1 MEFGSDET
9 QNLTIRGAE
18 GLQLYLVK
26 VNTAESEV
34 DALST
39 GSASST
45 WEYLANYTVAS
56 EPTIK
61 NQPSLERPLR
71 QEHKKALQFNANP
84 PPIPAEAT
92 ARTLARTIAYGET
105 TSEYIEGITKKNF
118 WVEDS
123 TGIFISIPTTLRA
136 LGKYSYVWVADANHS
151 TQSTVGDNKLTTA
164 QARLMRD
171 KFDGT
176 AVMDYRDGI
185 FRNVSTIF
193 GHEYGG
199 GDGGDGGRDGDQHI
213 SIVLYDIDGDY
224 TSNQTGGVAGYFWSK
239 DFYTQEQLS
248 SNLKTNYAEIFYL
261 DVHFS
266 DKYPEF
272 IYSTMA
278 HEYQHMINFN
288 MKSVRLGLRSATW
301 FNEMCSMVAEDLVL
315 GNIGLDPVLDGPQ
328 SRLDV
333 FAYHY
338 AESGVRDWL
347 NNDDDTVL
355 KSYAGAFAFGA
366 YLARNFG
373 GAGFFHELLHND
385 MVNEAAIDAAMAAP
399 GALGNGQ
406 GFSQELLRYGE
417 ALALTASPAGEG
429 IRSMN
434 RQVSSFVADG
444 PAGDGISYTSLPI
457 KLAEIRQY
465 DLVTQSGTNQ
475 LGMRSYLPAQELAL
489 RPYGNA
495 IHTQD
500 SWTNIS
506 GDLSIVLEAP
516 GNSAVRFYLIVQ

>member
-1 MEFGSDET
+1 MLSD
-9 QNLTIRGAE
+9 L
-18 GLQLYLVK
+18 
-26 VNTAESEV
+26 
-34 DALST
+34 
-39 GSASST
+39 
-45 WEYLANYTVAS
+45 
-56 EPTIK
+56 
-61 NQPSLERPLR
+61 
-71 QEHKKALQFNANP
+71 
-84 PPIPAEAT
+84 
-92 ARTLARTIAYGET
+92 
-105 TSEYIEGITKKNF
+105 
-118 WVEDS
+118 
-123 TGIFISIPTTLRA
+123 
-136 LGKYSYVWVADANHS
+136 
-151 TQSTVGDNKLTTA
+151 
-164 QARLMRD
+164 
-171 KFDGT
+171 
-176 AVMDYRDGI
+176 
-185 FRNVSTIF
+185 
-193 GHEYGG
+193 
-199 GDGGDGGRDGDQHI
+199 
-213 SIVLYDIDGDY
+213 
-224 TSNQTGGVAGYFWSK
+224 
-239 DFYTQEQLS
+239 
-248 SNLKTNYAEIFYL
+248 
-261 DVHFS
+261 
-266 DKYPEF
+266 
-272 IYSTMA
+272 
-278 HEYQHMINFN
+278 YQHMINFN